1 MRFQI
6 VTPERL
12 VFSDEI
18 DQISMMTKDGEI
30 TIMAHHIPLVT
41 NLKPGELRYKK
52 QGEEFG
58 VAVSG
63 GFGVVRDDGSVVV
76 LADTAEHAH
85 EIDLARAEEARE
97 RAAKLMQAP
106 RTQENVDFAS
116 LAAKMEKELARLKVG
131 NNKKYRK

>member
-76 LADTAEHAH
+76 LALFLDPRLRVLTFGERLNANS
-85 EIDLARAEEARE
+85 IAR
-97 RAAKLMQAP
+97 
-106 RTQENVDFAS
+106 
-116 LAAKMEKELARLKVG
+116 
-131 NNKKYRK
+131 

>member
-18 DQISMMTKDGEI
+18 DQISMMTEDGEI

-85 EIDLARAEEARE
+85 EIDITRAEEARE

-131 NNKKYRK
+131 SNKKYRK

>member
-1 MRFQI
+1 
-6 VTPERL
+6 
-12 VFSDEI
+12 
-18 DQISMMTKDGEI
+18 
-30 TIMAHHIPLVT
+30 VT

-85 EIDLARAEEARE
+85 EIDITRAEEARE

-131 NNKKYRK
+131 SNKKYRK